1 MTTST
6 SRHNPKPNS
15 APNLTPGEITDLG
28 EKIYRAKIRP
38 TLIES
43 DIGKFVHIDVNTG
56 EYEIDDDD
64 ISGEVILCQR
74 VPNAKIYT
82 LRVGYSAAY
91 FMGGHYEE
99 PQL

>member
-1 MTTST
+1 MAKQT
-6 SRHNPKPNS
+6 
-15 APNLTPGEITDLG
+15 LTPEEIADLG
-28 EKIYRAKIRP
+28 EKIYRDKIRP
-38 TLIES
+38 TLTEA
-43 DIGKFVHIDVNTG
+43 DIGKFVHVDTNSG

-64 ISGEVILCQR
+64 ISGEDKLRQR

-99 PQL
+99 PRL

>member
-1 MTTST
+1 MTTSA
-6 SRHNPKPNS
+6 PKTKPTLEEM
-15 APNLTPGEITDLG
+15 AALG
-28 EKIYRAKIRP
+28 EKIYQDSIRP
-38 TLIES
+38 TLSEA
-43 DIGKFVHIDVNTG
+43 DIGKFVHVDINSG

-64 ISGEVILCQR
+64 ISGEDKLCQR